1 MRQSDSQ
8 AWECRKRE
16 QETPSHSR
24 SSSNFSSKLMCRKRE
39 QDRNPST
46 QQCIEYC
53 GAGQGGQGGPYAT
66 GRGGDYPRAPVLPL
80 PGPGSYLGD
89 RGCHT
94 HKHTPS
100 VFFVCPNPED
110 GVGEGPRKALEKEIQ
125 GCGEDSLGR

>member
-16 QETPSHSR
+16 QEAPSHSR

-53 GAGQGGQGGPYAT
+53 GARQGSQGAWHMPQVW
-66 GRGGDYPRAPVLPL
+66 GGEYPRAP
-80 PGPGSYLGD
+80 
-89 RGCHT
+89 
-94 HKHTPS
+94 
-100 VFFVCPNPED
+100 CPALT
-110 GVGEGPRKALEKEIQ
+110 GPRSYPGDGGVIHTNTHQVCFMSIPIHLMECSSTKEV
-125 GCGEDSLGR
+125 GGGAKEGSGERDSGL